1 MLPNAQLKSILVAP
15 VPPSAP
21 NVPPVTIKVARVST
35 NSYTRQFARIIAPLA
50 TPKQVAPIDD
60 AVSAPDVRPA
70 LVLLKA
76 IRPRAICCCTVRQL
90 YRSTPPPSDA
100 LTARRS
106 VPVRIGTGVAEAN
119 LINRVQ
125 PLYPPLAKAA
135 RVQGSVEFTALI
147 SKEGRIEN
155 LKLVSGHRLL
165 VKAARDAI
173 LQRRYRPT
181 MLNGMPVKVLTS
193 IVVRFS
199 LAM

>member
-1 MLPNAQLKSILVAP
+1 LLLHGA
-15 VPPSAP
+15 
-21 NVPPVTIKVARVST
+21 
-35 NSYTRQFARIIAPLA
+35 
-50 TPKQVAPIDD
+50 
-60 AVSAPDVRPA
+60 PA
-70 LVLLKA
+70 L
-76 IRPRAICCCTVRQL
+76 PFHT
-90 YRSTPPPSDA
+90 TPSDA

-119 LINRVQ
+119 LNRVQ

-181 MLNGMPVKVLTS
+181 MLNGVPVKVLTS